1 LNVEIP
7 TSRIPVPNSAPALTS
22 LLAPTFI
29 PLPEL
34 ISPLTLAGIGE
45 LDEQMQ
51 PLRGLGK
58 HKVSM
63 VGVTEK
69 LADGEQLGLMVYG
82 YNLQYLTSLSRDLS
96 VSGSVLKVQW
106 KYPFSDDSTSATD
119 KNACNSRHF
128 YSNFCDSHS
137 L

>member
-1 LNVEIP
+1 
-7 TSRIPVPNSAPALTS
+7 
-22 LLAPTFI
+22 
-29 PLPEL
+29 
-34 ISPLTLAGIGE
+34 
-45 LDEQMQ
+45 MQ

-96 VSGSVLKVQW
+96 VSGVNIKGTVEVPIL
-106 KYPFSDDSTSATD
+106 
-119 KNACNSRHF
+119 R
-128 YSNFCDSHS
+128 
-137 L
+137 